1 MNLCEA
7 IQNIRQLGDQFAM
20 SMMDVTGKPTNVD
33 SRLMNGLAAYE
44 ILNLKGEFDY
54 IDESVDIVM
63 RIIYKM
69 AKEQAGL
76 W

>member
-1 MNLCEA
+1 MNLCQA
-7 IQNIRQLGDQFAM
+7 INNIRQLGDQFAM
-20 SMMDVTGKPTNVD
+20 SLFDVTGKPINVD

-63 RIIYKM
+63 KTVYKM

-76 W
+76 